1 MTPRYHR
8 TIAAVLFK
16 RSAFHRVSLRSV
28 LISAAATGLA
38 GSAAQAHVRWFTD
51 PDDPSLAE
59 FGTYALTDP
68 AVIAWMLIAIVLVA
82 IAVLLD
88 GRLPRPAIAN
98 TKVRH
103 DAMEL
108 MRILVGVSLLLTAY
122 GEQVFAPHLTVSSGT
137 GTALVFLQA
146 LIGMLLISNHFLHY
160 AAVLL
165 AGLFVG
171 AIFQFGFAAS
181 IEYVN
186 YVGIAFFLY
195 FNHVPNSEWQARLK
209 PYSVDVLRIFT
220 GLALVILGYTEKLQ
234 GAILGQ
240 SFIANYDWNFM
251 PALGFD
257 WYSDQL
263 FVLSAGMMEIVFGTI
278 LILGVVTRLNMLVI
292 SLFMLASNLVFL
304 LQTENDAALTELIG
318 HMPVIATAIILLL
331 LGYGQ
336 RAKLLNPTLAVA

>member
-1 MTPRYHR
+1 MKPSVRVF
-8 TIAAVLFK
+8 AAF
-16 RSAFHRVSLRSV
+16 
-28 LISAAATGLA
+28 LIGATATGLT
-38 GSAAQAHVRWFTD
+38 GSAVQAHVRWFTD
-51 PDDPSLAE
+51 PNDPSLAE
-59 FGTYALTDP
+59 FETYSLTDA
-68 AVIAWMLIAIVLVA
+68 AVIAWALIAATLVA
-82 IAVLLD
+82 IAVVLD
-88 GRLPRPAIAN
+88 GRLPSPTVAN

-108 MRILVGVSLLLTAY
+108 MRILVGMSLLLTAY
-122 GEQVFAPHLTVSSGT
+122 GGQVFAPHLTAPGGI

-146 LIGMLLISNHFLHY
+146 LIGILLISNHFLHQ

-165 AGLFVG
+165 AGLFAG

-186 YVGIAFFLY
+186 YLGIAVFLY
-195 FNHVPNSEWQARLK
+195 FNHVPNPEWQARLK
-209 PYSVDVLRIFT
+209 PYSVDMLRIFT

-251 PALGFD
+251 PALGFG

-278 LILGVVTRLNMLVI
+278 LILGTVTRLNMLVV
-292 SLFMLASNLVFL
+292 SLFMLTSNLAFL
-304 LQTENDAALTELIG
+304 LQAENDAALSELIG

-336 RAKLLNPTLAVA
+336 RLKVRNPTLAWAKIRTGEVSPDGP